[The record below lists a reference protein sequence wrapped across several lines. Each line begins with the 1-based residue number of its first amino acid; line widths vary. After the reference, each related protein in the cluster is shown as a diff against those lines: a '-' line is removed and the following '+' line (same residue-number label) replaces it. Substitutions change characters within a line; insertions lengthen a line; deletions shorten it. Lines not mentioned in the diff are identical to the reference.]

1 MNILSFYPLLQT
13 KQIKVRIS
21 KFFRLLFNLHM
32 YDRGVSSFLNL
43 VGQLVMQRV
52 IAAQRRLL
60 FCQKVGEQLP
70 TLPTRNLRP
79 YDKIWLER
87 IQDGKLELVLI

>member
-32 YDRGVSSFLNL
+32 YDKGVSSFLNL

-70 TLPTRNLRP
+70 TRNLRP

-87 IQDGKLELVLI
+87 IQDGKLELALI